1 MLRGDSRQL
10 LILGI
15 PTITL
20 VFGLLFLRRRRRKR
34 GIPHTDPGG
43 ITGIKPNLELEYVE
57 NGRETFFQKVETQI
71 VGSEVAGPE
80 IDRKFEIEEPNI
92 AAIVEL
98 SSPNKLENSSVE
110 ILEVEKKVEVQVKEE
125 PIVQI
130 IDLTEDVSEIIDL
143 TEDDSRTIDLLDSDE
158 SFSTNREEGELT
170 CSSISDC
177 SLSDKLAVVEEN
189 LSKIE
194 VSSEEN
200 CSSRRAAGLSS
211 APRLEDQKN
220 LSADKSLEEGE
231 ILDSSIEEDDSKV
244 TEGVEVLA
252 EKPELEKEEKPADSK
267 MEKHEQ
273 AGLENYVNLELDAM
287 SISTSEER
295 KGSSERDSANHS
307 PSEVMLASPSISNF
321 SDAHS
326 EGSSDSGK
334 GHSDVAISPSRT
346 PAGGSSLAGDVALSV
361 YEFILPQNIVG
372 RLIGRHGASLH
383 EIRTSTGTN
392 IFIKRHPATNKLKIC
407 AIEGTPQDIDK
418 ALSKIRQKFPL
429 RRFPNLTLEK
439 VPFVSLNSIPPLR
452 VEDLHLQLIEGV
464 NNDVILSSLI
474 SAAHYFLQQP
484 SHPTY
489 GSLSALNAV
498 MNNVYSLAEAP
509 LLDPPIKDAVCAV
522 ATMGGWYRA
531 QIISVEEDNK
541 TAYVRFL
548 DYGGYLIVSWSAVR
562 QIRGDLLTLPFQA
575 VECYLANVAPIGRAD
590 QRTAGPPRIRDAR
603 EPLIGKGRSRRRR
616 GRRINPT
623 VPLASFPRLPPF
635 PRKMGENSP
644 PRSSK

>member
-98 SSPNKLENSSVE
+98 SSPDKLENSSVE
-110 ILEVEKKVEVQVKEE
+110 ILEVEKKAEVQVKEE

-143 TEDDSRTIDLLDSDE
+143 TEDDSRTVDLLDSDE

-244 TEGVEVLA
+244 VTEGVEVLA

-307 PSEVMLASPSISNF
+307 PSE
-321 SDAHS
+321 
-326 EGSSDSGK
+326 
-334 GHSDVAISPSRT
+334 
-346 PAGGSSLAGDVALSV
+346 
-361 YEFILPQNIVG
+361 
-372 RLIGRHGASLH
+372 
-383 EIRTSTGTN
+383 
-392 IFIKRHPATNKLKIC
+392 
-407 AIEGTPQDIDK
+407 
-418 ALSKIRQKFPL
+418 
-429 RRFPNLTLEK
+429 
-439 VPFVSLNSIPPLR
+439 
-452 VEDLHLQLIEGV
+452 LQLIEGV

-575 VECYLANVAPIGRAD
+575 VECYLANVAPIGMFF
-590 QRTAGPPRIRDAR
+590 IF
-603 EPLIGKGRSRRRR
+603 
-616 GRRINPT
+616 
-623 VPLASFPRLPPF
+623 SFML
-635 PRKMGENSP
+635 
-644 PRSSK
+644 